1 MKHIM
6 KMKMIK
12 SALAFTLVS
21 FIGNTAWAQC
31 KEYKWPEDKAK
42 AEESVAV
49 YGDAL
54 KQGNYRAA
62 TASLQ
67 WMLTNAPNWN
77 TKLYIEG
84 VDIYDKLAEK
94 ETDPAKKQ
102 VLIDSMLWL
111 YDQRIK
117 ICGEEATVLNR
128 RANSFFKHSIKNKEK
143 SVELLALYD
152 KVFEMNGNNVTDPTL
167 TNYMN
172 VVRANFLFHKGSL
185 TDDQILQRYDKI
197 MTAIDAKI
205 KIALEKNKPA
215 DVDKLK
221 NYKDTVDGLLV
232 SMVKVDCAF
241 VKKNLEP
248 KFKQN
253 PTDIALAKKIFGFM
267 LADKCTEDPLWLEVG
282 EAIHKVEKDYG
293 LAKNIGVRYLS
304 NDNMEKADFYL
315 KEALGLAKEPAD
327 KAEVLIYLG
336 GIESKKGNKIGARD
350 LFRQSLTANPASKEG
365 YEKIGDLYQNSMNDC
380 AKKVSMAQD
389 RLVYIAAYDMY
400 QRAGDNQK
408 MAAARAQFPSVTEIF
423 ELSWKEGESKKIEC
437 WINESVI
444 LKTRGK
450 D

>member
-1 MKHIM
+1 M
-6 KMKMIK
+6 KMAK
-12 SALAFTLVS
+12 SALALTMILFASSMAL
-21 FIGNTAWAQC
+21 AQC
-31 KEYKWPEDKAK
+31 KEYKWPADKAK
-42 AEESVAV
+42 AEESVAI

-84 VDIYDKLAEK
+84 ADIYDKLAEK
-94 ETDPAKKQ
+94 EDEPAKKQ
-102 VLIDSMLWL
+102 VLIDSLMWI
-111 YDQRIK
+111 YDMRIK
-117 ICGEEATVLNR
+117 TCGEEASVLNR
-128 RANSFFKHSIKNKEK
+128 KANALFKHSIKDKSK
-143 SVELLALYD
+143 SVELLTIYD
-152 KVFEMNGNNVTDPTL
+152 KVFELNGNKVTDPTL

-172 VVRANFLFHKGSL
+172 VVRANVLFHKSL
-185 TDDQILQRYDKI
+185 TDEQILQRYDKI
-197 MTAIDAKI
+197 IVAIDSKI
-205 KIALEKNKPA
+205 KIALEKTKQTDA
-215 DVDKLK
+215 DKLK
-221 NYKDTVDGLLV
+221 GYKDNVDAILTSL
-232 SMVKVDCAF
+232 VKVDCAF

-267 LADKCTEDPLWLEVG
+267 LNDKCTEDPLWLEVG

-304 NDNMEKADFYL
+304 NDKMDKAEFYL
-315 KEALGLAKEPAD
+315 KEALTLAKEPAD

-350 LFRQSLTANPASKEG
+350 LFRQSLAADPSSKEG
-365 YEKIGDLYQNSMNDC
+365 FEKIGDLYQNSRADC
-380 AKKVSMAQD
+380 DKKVSMAQD
-389 RLVYIAAYDMY
+389 RLVYIAAYEMY
-400 QRAGDNQK
+400 QRAGNTQK
-408 MAAARAQFPSVTEIF
+408 MAAAKSQFPSVTEIF

-437 WINESVI
+437 WVSETVV
-444 LKTRGK
+444 LKTRK